1 MEDHAGGPSLLS
13 SEKGHPRGEVQKDEN
28 FSVSEREKMSQR
40 KQKGT
45 RRRRVTV
52 SGRCVM
58 QPIQKTL
65 DFMSMRSTVKWANKT
80 DKPMFL
86 CVLKAKELPA
96 ANFGNSGVKANAV
109 KRRNHGEKRRILM
122 EKGPVKEEMTKE
134 DLIKKKVMEA
144 DEDIRKDLK
153 DLLEEFQDVFP
164 DKLPY
169 GQPPKRVIDHEID
182 TTPGV
187 LPPHKSP
194 YRLSVAEL
202 DELKRQI
209 DTLLEQGWI
218 RPSSSPYGVPVIFIP
233 KKDGKWR
240 LCIDYRALNKITVK
254 TGTLSPRWRS

>member
-1 MEDHAGGPSLLS
+1 MH
-13 SEKGHPRGEVQKDEN
+13 
-28 FSVSEREKMSQR
+28 
-40 KQKGT
+40 
-45 RRRRVTV
+45 
-52 SGRCVM
+52 
-58 QPIQKTL
+58 
-65 DFMSMRSTVKWANKT
+65 STVKWANKT

-109 KRRNHGEKRRILM
+109 KGRNHGEKRRILM
-122 EKGPVKEEMTKE
+122 EKGLVKEEMTKE

-153 DLLEEFQDVFP
+153 NLLEEFQDVFL

-218 RPSSSPYGVPVIFIP
+218 RPSSSPYGAPVLFIP
-233 KKDGKWR
+233 KKAGKWR

-254 TGTLSPRWRS
+254 NQYPLPKVEELMDRLHRARYFTKLDLPSGYHQIRVKEADIHKTAFVSRYGLFEYTVMPFGLCNAPATFQKIINHLLA